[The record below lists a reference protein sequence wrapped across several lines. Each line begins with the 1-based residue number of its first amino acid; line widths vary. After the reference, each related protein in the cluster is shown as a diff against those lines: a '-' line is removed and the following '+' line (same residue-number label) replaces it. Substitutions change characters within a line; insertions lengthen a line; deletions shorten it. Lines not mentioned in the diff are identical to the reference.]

1 MAKVYPVHIAE
12 IQSVLPKLYPGS
24 FNTSR
29 RMRFKS
35 SVSVKLTTKEKWF
48 DLPST
53 GECVETWDIAEKVY
67 IERFSQAT
75 FDAFMTEYFNS
86 DDDENSDTNAD
97 VDAEVVG
104 KLEQLKLAEA
114 PDTWEELLSDE
125 D

>member
-67 IERFSQAT
+67 I
-75 FDAFMTEYFNS
+75 
-86 DDDENSDTNAD
+86 DENSDTNAD